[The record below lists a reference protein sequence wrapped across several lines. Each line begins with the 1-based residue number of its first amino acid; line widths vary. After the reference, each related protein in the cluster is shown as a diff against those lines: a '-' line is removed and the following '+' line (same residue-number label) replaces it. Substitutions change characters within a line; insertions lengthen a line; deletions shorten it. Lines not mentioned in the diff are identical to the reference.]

1 MSLISDRPR
10 GATVTATNR
19 VLVIETPRRA
29 MLKLMKAEVSV
40 KNFIDRIY
48 ILRALQSNLC
58 PELTSEEFHQS
69 ITDATLKPYKRMRSS
84 SRRAMTKMAHLIRS
98 GTVKIIK
105 KRPDGQE
112 YVVTY
117 LHVGSYFG
125 EMALLAEEVGKRN
138 ATVAATNVE
147 IIHGQA
153 GFSGPVTQPS
163 PPAENMQRQMQQRNL
178 ESVIILE
185 ARNNSTA

>member
-40 KNFIDRIY
+40 KNFIDKVY

-69 ITDATLKPYKRMRSS
+69 ITNATLKPYKKDDVIFKAGDDEDGFS
-84 SRRAMTKMAHLIRS
+84 LIRS

-105 KRPDGQE
+105 KRADGQE
-112 YVVTY
+112 
-117 LHVGSYFG
+117 
-125 EMALLAEEVGKRN
+125 
-138 ATVAATNVE
+138 
-147 IIHGQA
+147 
-153 GFSGPVTQPS
+153 
-163 PPAENMQRQMQQRNL
+163 
-178 ESVIILE
+178 
-185 ARNNSTA
+185 